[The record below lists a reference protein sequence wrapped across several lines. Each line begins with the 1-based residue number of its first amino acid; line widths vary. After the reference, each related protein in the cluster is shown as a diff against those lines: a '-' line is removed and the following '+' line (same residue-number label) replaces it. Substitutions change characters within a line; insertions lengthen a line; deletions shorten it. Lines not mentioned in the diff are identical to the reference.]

1 MLGQT
6 MGEMAYPQ
14 AKSSSYYPN
23 SKGDISH
30 PNCPMLVQNSLCNS
44 LMSKIATYIKP
55 MWQTLCRP
63 TRCIEL
69 TVASF
74 SSSYLPIVHIRI
86 LWFSEVL
93 VLSRIVRLAH
103 TYPNIM
109 ESISIYSHLKY
120 SQQFYQLQYLLWIH
134 DAIMLLHAFN
144 LLCMY
149 KQAVSCI
156 AQQFTFVSSDI
167 GVMKFIGH

>member
-1 MLGQT
+1 
-6 MGEMAYPQ
+6 
-14 AKSSSYYPN
+14 
-23 SKGDISH
+23 
-30 PNCPMLVQNSLCNS
+30 MLVQNSLCNS
-44 LMSKIATYIKP
+44 LMSKIAAYIKP

-86 LWFSEVL
+86 LWFSKVL